1 MRRELAYSCMPQ
13 LNIHS
18 AHVCRCWSE
27 RERER
32 QSECRLI
39 NLIPFWFE
47 SGSRVRGELNVTF
60 VGVLIVRFLSPLNFL
75 PSSSSSSSSSFRKR
89 TISVFCVLQLGFL
102 SAFRQVFFSHPRTFL
117 LLFRRLK
124 KRNKRSH
131 LIVIFNDDVIK
142 IPRSFHAAFS
152 RVPSSSGSSYYVR
165 NRGATHY

>member
-75 PSSSSSSSSSFRKR
+75 PSSSSSSFRKR
-89 TISVFCVLQLGFL
+89 TISVFCVFSNSVSYLHSVRFSFRIRVHFCFY
-102 SAFRQVFFSHPRTFL
+102 SAV
-117 LLFRRLK
+117 LK
-124 KRNKRSH
+124 N
-131 LIVIFNDDVIK
+131 
-142 IPRSFHAAFS
+142 
-152 RVPSSSGSSYYVR
+152 
-165 NRGATHY
+165 ATNAPI